1 MSITITEKELSNF
14 AKEFIVQIWERKT
27 KKPEPSKKEEKI
39 TKKFIRDKLKTSKT
53 VGQSYYN
60 IDTKKTHTANPK
72 AKKEFLFYDIGDI
85 HISGKKESS
94 RLTKALQD
102 LGFEDVE
109 PISFEKKKPVKKVV
123 KKHERRIAFDED
135 KGLFGEDIKTRGKE
149 VFIVYYEPNIDPEQT
164 ENNRSVIGKW
174 SKDEEK
180 TVKLTQQEAID
191 FHKMGIPL
199 YHMKNKKRPV
209 KRVTTQKE
217 IESLVKQ
224 MKGSAFFKSME
235 SKSDNES
242 EEGPSEPERPKKE
255 KEPETEVI
263 TMLESEPE
271 DGREE
276 EILNKFERQV
286 AKTTKSSDSEVK
298 TNMKA
303 IEEDDED
310 PVTEVITMLDSESEP
325 EGPEDGRE
333 EEILNEFERQVA
345 KTTKSSDSEEED
357 EAEANMKAIDD
368 VIEDDEGPEITKE
381 DFEKYKANMKL
392 SSDFLK
398 MSEVT
403 GLTEKQ
409 IFFIANNYDDLSSKY
424 PETRKPKSKKHRR
437 RLGRKL

>member
-1 MSITITEKELSNF
+1 MSITITEKELSNL

-39 TKKFIRDKLKTSKT
+39 TKKFIQDKLKTSKT

-60 IDTKKTHTANPK
+60 VDTKKTHTANPK

-85 HISGKKESS
+85 HISGKKDSS
-94 RLTKALQD
+94 KLTKALED
-102 LGFEDVE
+102 LGFEDAE

-123 KKHERRIAFDED
+123 KKPERRIAFDED
-135 KGLFGEDIKTRGKE
+135 KGLFGEDIKTGGKE

-199 YHMKNKKRPV
+199 YHMKDKKRPV

-242 EEGPSEPERPKKE
+242 EEGPSEPEKPKKE
-255 KEPETEVI
+255 KE
-263 TMLESEPE
+263 SE
-271 DGREE
+271 
-276 EILNKFERQV
+276 
-286 AKTTKSSDSEVK
+286 
-298 TNMKA
+298 
-303 IEEDDED
+303 
-310 PVTEVITMLDSESEP
+310 TEVITMLDSESEP

-333 EEILNEFERQVA
+333 EEILTEFERQVIKA
-345 KTTKSSDSEEED
+345 TKSSDSEEED

-368 VIEDDEGPEITKE
+368 VIEDDEDPEITKE

-392 SSDFLK
+392 SSDFPK

-409 IFFIANNYDDLSSKY
+409 IFFIASNYDNLSSKY
-424 PETRKPKSKKHRR
+424 PETRKPKSKKPHR